1 LKKEAETLVK
11 SGYDVKLLVWDRGR
25 TCASQIDCPYQI
37 KKFKLRVLPDSI
49 KVCIYLPLW
58 WLYLT
63 FQLLVEK
70 WDAIHAADFDTF
82 APALIV
88 AKFRNKPIIYDI
100 FDFYADM
107 IRFPIFPKLFRS
119 FFAKIDRFLIRF
131 ADIVILPDDSRKE
144 QIGLSNNEKV
154 VTIIN
159 APLDIVFPEKS
170 VKSPVSENFTI
181 FYGGYISDDRG
192 IDIICQAVGTLSGV
206 RLVIMGPCSDNYGD
220 LLRSIS
226 KNTSN
231 IELFLSWTPH
241 EEIIRQTEAADM
253 MFAFYDPNIPNNR
266 YASPNKLFEAMMCNK
281 AILVNDDTSMA
292 QIVKN
297 YNCGLIIPYNDVRAC
312 SEAILILKNDVQ
324 LRQLM
329 GNNGRMAYDKEYNWG
344 SMERK
349 LISLYKG
356 VFE

>member
-1 LKKEAETLVK
+1 
-11 SGYDVKLLVWDRGR
+11 
-25 TCASQIDCPYQI
+25 
-37 KKFKLRVLPDSI
+37 
-49 KVCIYLPLW
+49 
-58 WLYLT
+58 
-63 FQLLVEK
+63 LLVEK

-231 IELFLSWTPH
+231 IELFLS
-241 EEIIRQTEAADM
+241 
-253 MFAFYDPNIPNNR
+253 
-266 YASPNKLFEAMMCNK
+266 
-281 AILVNDDTSMA
+281 
-292 QIVKN
+292 
-297 YNCGLIIPYNDVRAC
+297 
-312 SEAILILKNDVQ
+312 
-324 LRQLM
+324 
-329 GNNGRMAYDKEYNWG
+329 
-344 SMERK
+344 
-349 LISLYKG
+349 
-356 VFE
+356 